1 MSSSNNTIT
10 QIYGDKSN
18 KLLVIVFCVL
28 IALPILFTPFTH
40 SLSTEKLAN
49 ENRLTASWPAFGL
62 LTTSV
67 TTYTS
72 QVNAFFEDRFPIRQQ
87 LLDFYAR
94 LYFYVMQTGI
104 GNDVIIGD
112 DEWLFLADTD
122 ILDNARGITPLET
135 EGALDWVKKA
145 QIINDTVNNYG
156 GQFLVVIIP
165 DKAQVYPEH
174 LPEDIIYQR
183 EGRRADT
190 LVSALEQS
198 NINYLDLLDP
208 LIDAKEQH
216 ASPIYAKTDSHWSF
230 VGALDAYQFIIEKL
244 NTLGFDLPIVE
255 LAQLRIINVEDFRG
269 DLSILLN
276 LETYFYEELRLLV
289 PNRDKN
295 KFARNKELLLLGDS
309 FVGHQ
314 IQFLEY
320 SFSKI
325 TCRHHDWGEINLDTI
340 REQQAD
346 IVILQMVERALVYPL
361 TVDSKKSRSCGKNFS
376 FQ

>member
-10 QIYGDKSN
+10 QTYGDKSN

-94 LYFYVMQTGI
+94 LYFYVMQTGS
-104 GNDVIIGD
+104 GNKVTIGD
-112 DEWLFLADTD
+112 DGWLYLADSSV
-122 ILDNARGITPLET
+122 LGNARGTTPLEP
-135 EGALDWVKKA
+135 EDALDWVKKA
-145 QIINDTVNNYG
+145 QVINDTVNNYG

-165 DKAQVYPEH
+165 DKPQVYPEH
-174 LPEDIIYQR
+174 LPERITYQR

-190 LVSALEQS
+190 LVSALEKS
-198 NINYLDLLDP
+198 KIDYLDLLDP
-208 LIDAKEQH
+208 LLDAKEQH
-216 ASPIYAKTDSHWSF
+216 ASPIYSKTDSHWSF
-230 VGALDAYQFIIEKL
+230 VGALDAYKFIIEKL

-255 LAQLRIINVEDFRG
+255 LSQLRIVNVEDFRG
-269 DLSILLN
+269 DLSRLLN
-276 LETYFYEELRLLV
+276 LENYFYEDLRLLA
-289 PNRDKN
+289 PHRDKN
-295 KFARNKELLLLGDS
+295 KFPRSEELLLLGDS
-309 FVGHQ
+309 FAGNQV
-314 IQFLEY
+314 QFIEY
-320 SFSKI
+320 SFSKT
-325 TCRHHDWGEINLDTI
+325 TCIHHDWGEINLDTI

-346 IVILQMVERALVYPL
+346 IVILQMVERGLEYPL
-361 TVDSKKSRSCGKNFS
+361 TVDSNTSRPCGNNFL
-376 FQ
+376 FP